1 MAYPVL
7 SIANKILAYG
17 AAANDE
23 GELFSNMKLQ
33 KLLYYVQGFHI
44 AVFNRP
50 LFNEDIEAWMYGP
63 VVPAVYEYYQEN
75 GNKGIMPNEKPI
87 TLEAEEESLY
97 NLNKIL
103 NTIEKR
109 KYSKIFLPE
118 NFYTEEEFEAYKAH
132 VDMEYEIQDYDEY
145 IQYKNFKLP
154 KSPQGPKWDAS
165 FKDS

>member
-63 VVPAVYEYYQEN
+63 VVPAGYEYYQEN

-87 TLEAEEESLY
+87 TLEAEEESLF
-97 NLNKIL
+97 
-103 NTIEKR
+103 KR
-109 KYSKIFLPE
+109 I
-118 NFYTEEEFEAYKAH
+118 
-132 VDMEYEIQDYDEY
+132 D
-145 IQYKNFKLP
+145 
-154 KSPQGPKWDAS
+154 
-165 FKDS
+165 

>member
-87 TLEAEEESLY
+87 TLEAEEESLFNEVLRIY
-97 NLNKIL
+97 GNYSAIGLMNFTHNEMPLQSTPTGKGHII
-103 NTIEKR
+103 TKEK
-109 KYSKIFLPE
+109 LG
-118 NFYTEEEFEAYKAH
+118 EFFHTRLA
-132 VDMEYEIQDYDEY
+132 
-145 IQYKNFKLP
+145 
-154 KSPQGPKWDAS
+154 
-165 FKDS
+165 

>member
-1 MAYPVL
+1 MAYPVV
-7 SIANKILAYG
+7 SIANQIMAYG
-17 AAANDE
+17 AAAPDA

-87 TLEAEEESLY
+87 TLEAEEESLFNEVLRIY
-97 NLNKIL
+97 GNYSAIGLMNFTHNEMPWQSTPTGKGHII
-103 NTIEKR
+103 TKEK
-109 KYSKIFLPE
+109 LG
-118 NFYTEEEFEAYKAH
+118 EFFHTRLA
-132 VDMEYEIQDYDEY
+132 
-145 IQYKNFKLP
+145 
-154 KSPQGPKWDAS
+154 
-165 FKDS
+165 

>member
-63 VVPAVYEYYQEN
+63 VVP
-75 GNKGIMPNEKPI
+75 
-87 TLEAEEESLY
+87 
-97 NLNKIL
+97 
-103 NTIEKR
+103 
-109 KYSKIFLPE
+109 
-118 NFYTEEEFEAYKAH
+118 
-132 VDMEYEIQDYDEY
+132 EI
-145 IQYKNFKLP
+145 
-154 KSPQGPKWDAS
+154 GRAS
-165 FKDS
+165 CRERV

>member
-50 LFNEDIEAWMYGP
+50 LT
-63 VVPAVYEYYQEN
+63 
-75 GNKGIMPNEKPI
+75 KTLKPGCMVLWFLRYMNI
-87 TLEAEEESLY
+87 TKRTEIKESCL
-97 NLNKIL
+97 
-103 NTIEKR
+103 
-109 KYSKIFLPE
+109 
-118 NFYTEEEFEAYKAH
+118 
-132 VDMEYEIQDYDEY
+132 M
-145 IQYKNFKLP
+145 KNPLL
-154 KSPQGPKWDAS
+154 
-165 FKDS
+165 

>member
-75 GNKGIMPNEKPI
+75 GNESCIM
-87 TLEAEEESLY
+87 
-97 NLNKIL
+97 
-103 NTIEKR
+103 
-109 KYSKIFLPE
+109 
-118 NFYTEEEFEAYKAH
+118 
-132 VDMEYEIQDYDEY
+132 
-145 IQYKNFKLP
+145 KNPLL
-154 KSPQGPKWDAS
+154 
-165 FKDS
+165 